1 MTDCILYG
9 RVSTDKQ
16 DMQRQ
21 ERMFVEY
28 CQRTQL
34 RPVLTLLDQD
44 TSGSIPFQ
52 EREQGGRLFPEI
64 CNRVALGKIEVV
76 TTEQDRIGR
85 DTLDIIATIRTIWQ
99 LGVVPHFT
107 AEGGALLRTPENEL
121 RMEIKASVAQY
132 ERNKIRQ
139 RIQTKLDGKRAHGEL
154 CGTLSYGWNVRYR
167 FTDGHE
173 LLVVSHALRARE
185 ELEPL
190 VARHGDLISQIL
202 EPNPIEQQ
210 WLLKMHHWRQAGW
223 SYSRIAAE
231 LNRLNV
237 PTKTGAGNVITYKG
251 AKRFSRGRWQC
262 GNVHKLLNSRSTQD
276 WLRQNSVVTLLLS
289 ASSDKI

>member
-1 MTDCILYG
+1 MTDSILYG

-28 CQRTQL
+28 CQRNQL
-34 RPVLTLLDQD
+34 SPVLTLLDED

-52 EREQGGRLFPEI
+52 EREHGGRLFPEI
-64 CNRVALGKIEVV
+64 RNRITRARVEVV

-85 DTLDIIATIRTIWQ
+85 DTLDIIATIRAIWQ
-99 LGVVPHFT
+99 LGAVPHFT
-107 AEGGALLRTPENEL
+107 AEGGPLPRTPENEL

-139 RIQTKLDGKRAHGEL
+139 RIQAKMEGKRAHGEL

-173 LLVVSHALRARE
+173 VLVVLHTLRARD

-190 VARHGDLISQIL
+190 LRQHGALLSQIL
-202 EPNPIEQQ
+202 EPNPAEQQ
-210 WLLKMHHWRQAGW
+210 WLVQMHCWRQAGW
-223 SYSRIAAE
+223 GYSRIATA
-231 LNRLNV
+231 LNRLKV
-237 PTKTGAGNVITYKG
+237 PTKTGLGNAIIYKG
-251 AKRFSRGRWQC
+251 KKRFSSGRWQC
-262 GNVHKLLNSRSTQD
+262 GNVHKALNSRTTRD
-276 WLRQNSVVTLLLS
+276 WLSRKLAARNEGLCLL
-289 ASSDKI
+289 

>member
-21 ERMFVEY
+21 ERMFADY
-28 CQRTQL
+28 CHRNAL
-34 RPVLTLLDQD
+34 HPVLTLLDED
-44 TSGSIPFQ
+44 TSGSIPFR
-52 EREQGGRLFPEI
+52 EREHGGRLLAEI
-64 CNRVALGKIEVV
+64 TRHIALSIGLAIV

-85 DTLDIIATIRTIWQ
+85 DTLDIIATIRAIWQ
-99 LGVVPHFT
+99 LGAVPHFI
-107 AEGGALLRTPENEL
+107 AEGGALPRSPENEL

-139 RIQTKLDGKRAHGEL
+139 RIQSKLDGKRANGEL

-167 FTDGHE
+167 FTDGYE
-173 LLVVSHALRARE
+173 LLQTTHALRARE

-190 VARHGDLISQIL
+190 IARHGLLVSQLL
-202 EPNPIEQQ
+202 EPNSAEQG
-210 WLLKMHHWRQAGW
+210 WLQATHHWRQSGW
-223 SYSRIAAE
+223 SYHQIAKE

-237 PTKTGAGNVITYKG
+237 PTKTGAGNVIQFRG
-251 AKRFSRGRWQC
+251 ATRLSCGRWQC
-262 GNVHKLLNSRSTQD
+262 GNVRKVLLSRTTQD
-276 WLRQNSVVTLLLS
+276 WLRQKSG
-289 ASSDKI
+289 A

>member
-21 ERMFVEY
+21 ERMFVDY
-28 CQRTQL
+28 CHRNSL
-34 RPVLTLLDQD
+34 NPVLTLLDED
-44 TSGSIPFQ
+44 TSGSIPFR
-52 EREQGGRLFPEI
+52 ERAHGGRLLAEI
-64 CNRVALGKIEVV
+64 QIRIPRGKIEVV
-76 TTEQDRIGR
+76 TSEQDRIGR
-85 DTLDIIATIRTIWQ
+85 DTLDIIATIRAIWQ
-99 LGVVPHFT
+99 LGAVPHFT
-107 AEGGALLRTPENEL
+107 AEGGALPRTPENEL

-139 RIQTKLDGKRAHGEL
+139 RIQSKLEGKRTHGEL
-154 CGTLSYGWNVRYR
+154 CGTLGYGWNARYR

-173 LLVVSHALRARE
+173 LLVTSHALRARE

-190 VARHGDLISQIL
+190 VAQHGALVSQIL
-202 EPNPIEQQ
+202 EPNPAELE
-210 WLLKMHHWRQAGW
+210 WLLQMHHLRRAGW
-223 SYSRIAAE
+223 GYGRIAAE

-237 PTKTGAGNVITYKG
+237 PTKTGPGNVITYKG

-262 GNVHKLLNSRSTQD
+262 GNVYKVLNSRTTQD
-276 WLRQNSVVTLLLS
+276 WLRQKL
-289 ASSDKI
+289 AA

>member
-1 MTDCILYG
+1 MTDCIQYG

-21 ERMFVEY
+21 ERMFADY
-28 CQRTQL
+28 CHRNELQ
-34 RPVLTLLDQD
+34 PVLTLLDED
-44 TSGSIPFQ
+44 TSGSVPFR
-52 EREQGGRLFPEI
+52 ERAQGGRLLTEI
-64 CNRVALGKIEVV
+64 SQHSKSLLAIV

-85 DTLDIIATIRTIWQ
+85 DTLDIIATIRAIWQ
-99 LGVVPHFT
+99 LGAVPHFT
-107 AEGGALLRTPENEL
+107 AEGGALPRSPENEL

-139 RIQTKLDGKRAHGEL
+139 RIQSKLDGKRANGEL

-173 LLVVSHALRARE
+173 LLQTTHALRARE

-190 VARHGDLISQIL
+190 IAKHGLLVSQLL
-202 EPNPIEQQ
+202 EPNAAEQG
-210 WLLKMHHWRQAGW
+210 WLQAMHHWRQTGW
-223 SYSRIAAE
+223 SYHRIAAE

-237 PTKTGAGNVITYKG
+237 PTKTGAGNVIHYKG
-251 AKRFSRGRWQC
+251 AKRLSQGRWQC
-262 GNVHKLLNSRSTQD
+262 GNVHKVLQSRSAQD
-276 WLRQNSVVTLLLS
+276 WLKQQ
-289 ASSDKI
+289 

>member
-21 ERMFVEY
+21 ERMFADY
-28 CQRTQL
+28 CHRNVL
-34 RPVLTLLDQD
+34 HPVLTLLDED
-44 TSGSIPFQ
+44 TSGSIPFR
-52 EREQGGRLFPEI
+52 EREHGGRLLAEI
-64 CNRVALGKIEVV
+64 TRHVPSSISLAIV

-85 DTLDIIATIRTIWQ
+85 DTLNIIATIRAIWQ
-99 LGVVPHFT
+99 LGAVPHFT
-107 AEGGALLRTPENEL
+107 AEGGALPRTPENEL

-139 RIQTKLDGKRAHGEL
+139 RIQSKLDGKRANGEL

-173 LLVVSHALRARE
+173 LLQTSHALRARE
-185 ELEPL
+185 ELDSL
-190 VARHGDLISQIL
+190 IAKHGLLDSHLL
-202 EPNPIEQQ
+202 EPNLTEQE
-210 WLLKMHHWRQAGW
+210 WLRTMYGWRQTGW
-223 SYSRIAAE
+223 SYHRIANE
-231 LNRLNV
+231 LNRLKV

-251 AKRFSRGRWQC
+251 AKRLSHGRWQC
-262 GNVHKLLNSRSTQD
+262 GNVHKVLQSRTTQD
-276 WLRQNSVVTLLLS
+276 WFKQQGV
-289 ASSDKI
+289 

>member
-1 MTDCILYG
+1 MIDCILYG

-21 ERMFVEY
+21 ERMFVDY
-28 CQRTQL
+28 CHRNQL
-34 RPVLTLLDQD
+34 HPVLTLLDED
-44 TSGSIPFQ
+44 TSGSIPFGVRQ
-52 EREQGGRLFPEI
+52 NGGRLLAEI
-64 CNRVALGKIEVV
+64 QLRIAFGKVEVV

-85 DTLDIIATIRTIWQ
+85 DTLDIIATIRAIWQ
-99 LGVVPHFT
+99 LGAVPHFT
-107 AEGGALLRTPENEL
+107 AEGGALPRTPENEL

-173 LLVVSHALRARE
+173 LLITSHALRARQ
-185 ELEPL
+185 ELDPL
-190 VARHGDLISQIL
+190 LAQHGALVSQIL
-202 EPNPIEQQ
+202 EPNLAEQP
-210 WLLKMHHWRQAGW
+210 WLLQMYEWRRAGW
-223 SYSRIAAE
+223 GYHRIATE

-237 PTKTGAGNVITYKG
+237 PTKTGAGNVITHQG
-251 AKRFSRGRWQC
+251 ATRLSCGRWQC
-262 GNVHKLLNSRSTQD
+262 GNVHKVLKSRTTQD
-276 WLRQNSVVTLLLS
+276 WLRQEGIV
-289 ASSDKI
+289 

>member
-21 ERMFVEY
+21 ERMFADY
-28 CQRTQL
+28 CHRNAL
-34 RPVLTLLDQD
+34 HAVLTLLDED
-44 TSGSIPFQ
+44 TSGSIPFR
-52 EREQGGRLFPEI
+52 EREHGGRLFSEI
-64 CNRVALGKIEVV
+64 NTHASPSTFDLRLSAGLAIV

-85 DTLDIIATIRTIWQ
+85 DTLDIIATIRAIWQ
-99 LGVVPHFT
+99 LGAVPHFT
-107 AEGGALLRTPENEL
+107 AEGGALPRSPENEL

-139 RIQTKLDGKRAHGEL
+139 RIQSKLDGKRANGEL

-173 LLVVSHALRARE
+173 LLLTAHALRTRE
-185 ELEPL
+185 ELDPL
-190 VARHGDLISQIL
+190 VTKHGPLLSQIL
-202 EPNPIEQQ
+202 EPNPVELE
-210 WLLKMHHWRQAGW
+210 WLLAMFRWRQAGW
-223 SYSRIAAE
+223 GYHRIANE

-237 PTKTGAGNVITYKG
+237 PTKTGAGNVITFKG
-251 AKRFSRGRWQC
+251 AKRLSQGRWQC
-262 GNVHKLLNSRSTQD
+262 GNVRKVLVNRTTID
-276 WLRQNSVVTLLLS
+276 WLRQQR
-289 ASSDKI
+289 AGE

>member
-1 MTDCILYG
+1 MTDCIQYG

-21 ERMFVEY
+21 ERMFADY
-28 CQRTQL
+28 CHRNAL
-34 RPVLTLLDQD
+34 HPVLTLLDED
-44 TSGSIPFQ
+44 TSGSIPFR
-52 EREQGGRLFPEI
+52 EREHGGRMLAEI
-64 CNRVALGKIEVV
+64 TQHVPASINLAIV

-85 DTLDIIATIRTIWQ
+85 DTLDIIATIRAIWQ
-99 LGVVPHFT
+99 LGAVPHFI
-107 AEGGALLRTPENEL
+107 AEGGALPRSPENEL

-139 RIQTKLDGKRAHGEL
+139 RIQSKLDGKRAHGEL

-173 LLVVSHALRARE
+173 LLLTSHALRVRE
-185 ELEPL
+185 ELDPL
-190 VARHGDLISQIL
+190 VAKHGSLVSQLL
-202 EPNPIEQQ
+202 EPNLTEQE
-210 WLLKMHHWRQAGW
+210 WLRAMHRWRQAGW
-223 SYSRIAAE
+223 SYHRIATE

-251 AKRFSRGRWQC
+251 AKRLSRGRWQC
-262 GNVHKLLNSRSTQD
+262 GNTSTK
-276 WLRQNSVVTLLLS
+276 S
-289 ASSDKI
+289 

>member
-21 ERMFVEY
+21 ERMFADY
-28 CQRTQL
+28 CHHNALQ
-34 RPVLTLLDQD
+34 PVLTLLDED
-44 TSGSIPFQ
+44 TSGSVPFQ
-52 EREQGGRLFPEI
+52 QREQGKRLLPEI
-64 CNRVALGKIEVV
+64 QSRIPLAQIHVV

-99 LGVVPHFT
+99 FGAVPHFI
-107 AEGGALLRTPENEL
+107 AEGGPLPRSPENEL

-139 RIQTKLDGKRAHGEL
+139 RIQSKLDGKRANGEL

-173 LLVVSHALRARE
+173 LLLTSHALRARE

-190 VARHGDLISQIL
+190 IARHGLLVSQLL
-202 EPNPIEQQ
+202 EPNAVEQG
-210 WLLKMHHWRQAGW
+210 WLQAMHHWRQSGW
-223 SYSRIAAE
+223 SYHQIAKE
-231 LNRLNV
+231 LNRLSV
-237 PTKTGAGNVITYKG
+237 PTKTGAGNVIQFRG
-251 AKRFSRGRWQC
+251 SKRVSCGRWQC
-262 GNVHKLLNSRSTQD
+262 GNVRKVLLSRATQD
-276 WLRQNSVVTLLLS
+276 WLQKQRPEVSEVV
-289 ASSDKI
+289 

>member
-21 ERMFVEY
+21 ERMFVDY
-28 CQRTQL
+28 CQRSNL
-34 RPVLTLLDQD
+34 HPVLTLLDEA

-52 EREQGGRLFPEI
+52 EREQGRRL
-64 CNRVALGKIEVV
+64 LGAIREHVQHNTVEVV

-85 DTLDIIATIRTIWQ
+85 DTLDIIATIRAIWQ
-99 LGVVPHFT
+99 LRAVPHFT
-107 AEGGALLRTPENEL
+107 AEGGALPRTPENEL

-139 RIQTKLDGKRAHGEL
+139 RIQSKLEGKRTHGEL

-167 FTDGHE
+167 FNDGHE
-173 LLVVSHALRARE
+173 LLVTSHALRAHE

-190 VARHGDLISQIL
+190 VAQHGALVSQLL
-202 EPNPIEQQ
+202 EANCSEQR
-210 WLLKMHHWRQAGW
+210 WLLQMYGWRQAGW
-223 SYSRIAAE
+223 GYARIATE

-237 PTKTGAGNVITYKG
+237 PTKTGSGRIITYRG
-251 AKRFSRGRWQC
+251 LQRLSCGRWQS
-262 GNVHKLLNSRSTQD
+262 GNVCKVLNSRTTQD
-276 WLRQNSVVTLLLS
+276 WLRHL
-289 ASSDKI
+289 AGA

>member
-1 MTDCILYG
+1 MSDCIQYG

-21 ERMFVEY
+21 ERMFADY
-28 CQRTQL
+28 CQRMQL
-34 RPVLTLLDQD
+34 QPVLTLLDED

-52 EREQGGRLFPEI
+52 QREQGRRLFPEI
-64 CNRVALGKIEVV
+64 RQRIATGSVEVV

-85 DTLDIIATIRTIWQ
+85 DTLDIIATIRAIWQ
-99 LGVVPHFT
+99 LGAVPHFT
-107 AEGGALLRTPENEL
+107 AEGGALPRSPENEL

-173 LLVVSHALRARE
+173 LLVTSHALRARE
-185 ELEPL
+185 ELDPL
-190 VARHGDLISQIL
+190 VAQHGMLVLQLL
-202 EPNPIEQQ
+202 EPNTAEQE
-210 WLLKMHHWRQAGW
+210 WLLHMHAWRMAGW
-223 SYSRIAAE
+223 SYHRIANE
-231 LNRLNV
+231 LNRRKV
-237 PTKTGAGNVITYKG
+237 PTKTGQGNVILYKG
-251 AKRFSRGRWQC
+251 KARFSSGRWQC
-262 GNVHKLLNSRSTQD
+262 GNIRKLLNSRTTQD
-276 WLRQNSVVTLLLS
+276 WLSGRNTT
-289 ASSDKI
+289 A

>member
-21 ERMFVEY
+21 ERMFADY
-28 CQRTQL
+28 CQRNQL
-34 RPVLTLLDQD
+34 RPVLTLLDED

-52 EREQGGRLFPEI
+52 QREHGGRLFPEI
-64 CNRVALGKIEVV
+64 RNRIPLGKIEIV

-85 DTLDIIATIRTIWQ
+85 DTLDIIATIRAIWQ
-99 LGVVPHFT
+99 FGAVPHFT
-107 AEGGALLRTPENEL
+107 AEGGALPRTPENEL

-173 LLVVSHALRARE
+173 LLVTSHALRARE

-190 VARHGDLISQIL
+190 VAQHGALLSQIL
-202 EPNPIEQQ
+202 EPNPAEQQ
-210 WLLKMHHWRQAGW
+210 WLLQMHCWRQAGW
-223 SYSRIAAE
+223 GYGRIATE

-237 PTKTGAGNVITYKG
+237 PTKTGPGNVITYKG
-251 AKRFSRGRWQC
+251 KTRFSRGQWQC
-262 GNVHKLLNSRSTQD
+262 GNVHKVLNSRTTRN
-276 WLRQNSVVTLLLS
+276 WLHQNPE
-289 ASSDKI
+289 A

>member
-21 ERMFVEY
+21 ERMFADY
-28 CQRTQL
+28 CHRNAL
-34 RPVLTLLDQD
+34 HPVLTLLDED
-44 TSGSIPFQ
+44 TSGSIPFR
-52 EREQGGRLFPEI
+52 EREHGGLLLAEI
-64 CNRVALGKIEVV
+64 SQRVSSSINLAIV

-85 DTLDIIATIRTIWQ
+85 DTLDIIATIRAIWQ
-99 LGVVPHFT
+99 LGAVPHFT
-107 AEGGALLRTPENEL
+107 AEGGALPRTPENEL

-173 LLVVSHALRARE
+173 LLLTSHALRARE
-185 ELEPL
+185 ELDPL
-190 VARHGDLISQIL
+190 VAQHGILVSQIL
-202 EPNPIEQQ
+202 EPNLTEQE
-210 WLLKMHHWRQAGW
+210 WLLQMHHWRQAGW
-223 SYSRIAAE
+223 GYGRIAKE
-231 LNRLNV
+231 LNYRKVL
-237 PTKTGAGNVITYKG
+237 TKTGAGNVITYKG
-251 AKRFSRGRWQC
+251 VKRLSHGRWQC
-262 GNVHKLLNSRSTQD
+262 GNVHKVLQSRTTQD
-276 WLRQNSVVTLLLS
+276 WLRQKL
-289 ASSDKI
+289 AA

>member
-21 ERMFVEY
+21 ERMFVDY
-28 CQRTQL
+28 CRRNL
-34 RPVLTLLDQD
+34 LNPVLTLLDED

-64 CNRVALGKIEVV
+64 RNRIPLCRIEVV

-85 DTLDIIATIRTIWQ
+85 DTLDIIATIRAIWQ
-99 LGVVPHFT
+99 LGAVPHFT
-107 AEGGALLRTPENEL
+107 AEGGALPRTPENEL

-139 RIQTKLDGKRAHGEL
+139 RIQSKLDGKRAHGEL
-154 CGTLSYGWNVRYR
+154 CGTLSYGWNVRYH

-173 LLVVSHALRARE
+173 LLLTSHALRARV
-185 ELEPL
+185 ELDPL
-190 VARHGDLISQIL
+190 VAKHGVLVSQLL
-202 EPNPIEQQ
+202 ESNLTEQE
-210 WLLKMHHWRQAGW
+210 WLRAMHLWRQAGW
-223 SYSRIAAE
+223 SYHRIATE

-237 PTKTGAGNVITYKG
+237 PTKTGAGNVIIYKG
-251 AKRFSRGRWQC
+251 VKRLSHGRWQC
-262 GNVHKLLNSRSTQD
+262 GNVHKVLNSRTTQD
-276 WLRQNSVVTLLLS
+276 
-289 ASSDKI
+289 

>member
-21 ERMFVEY
+21 ERMFVDY
-28 CQRTQL
+28 CGRNQL
-34 RPVLTLLDQD
+34 NPVVTLLDED

-52 EREQGGRLFPEI
+52 EREKGRQLFPEI
-64 CNRVALGKIEVV
+64 RNRIVAGKIEVV

-85 DTLDIIATIRTIWQ
+85 DTLDIIATIRAIWQ
-99 LGVVPHFT
+99 LGAVPHFT
-107 AEGGALLRTPENEL
+107 AEGGPLPRSPENEL

-173 LLVVSHALRARE
+173 VLLSSHALRARE

-190 VARHGDLISQIL
+190 MAKHGALVSQIL
-202 EPNPIEQQ
+202 EPNAGEQQ
-210 WLLKMHHWRQAGW
+210 WLLQIHAWRSAGW
-223 SYSRIAAE
+223 GYGRIANA
-231 LNRLNV
+231 LNRLGI
-237 PTKTGAGNVITYKG
+237 PTKTGAGNLITYKG
-251 AKRFSRGRWQC
+251 KSQLSCGRWQC
-262 GNVHKLLNSRSTQD
+262 GNVHKVLNSRTTQD
-276 WLRQNSVVTLLLS
+276 WLRQRL
-289 ASSDKI
+289 AA